1 MSDIAKTPR
10 EELKCR
16 KKYLYEHSMFFECN
30 DGSKCQI
37 LEEDVCDLLNELVI
51 KCNHLEKEN
60 EQLKQS
66 NDRFADTV
74 AKQVSL
80 LIELRKENEKLRQII
95 KDIVCATDE
104 TYTKNTSMFKV
115 TVVFD
120 GKMYNQIRSCL
131 YE

>member
-80 LIELRKENEKLRQII
+80 LIELRKENEQLRNELTFLNKVISFFADNPMTKYSSKSELLEEMKLLEEMGLI
-95 KDIVCATDE
+95 
-104 TYTKNTSMFKV
+104 
-115 TVVFD
+115 
-120 GKMYNQIRSCL
+120 
-131 YE
+131 

>member
-80 LIELRKENEKLRQII
+80 LIELRKENEQLKSARRDDAKEFSALFRQNFGL
-95 KDIVCATDE
+95 KKRE
-104 TYTKNTSMFKV
+104 
-115 TVVFD
+115 
-120 GKMYNQIRSCL
+120 
-131 YE
+131 

>member
-80 LIELRKENEKLRQII
+80 LIELRKENEQLRQII